1 MCARQRRGHSQCMSG
16 ATGTQTS
23 RQPAQGGFED
33 TVKDFWASRPRRPQH
48 GRKIA
53 GVAAGVGNRYGV
65 DPVVIRI
72 ALVAATVFGGVGV
85 LFYLLGWLFF
95 ADERDEVSAIEGL
108 IGRGRSSTSAGLTVC
123 LSIALFP
130 AVSWTFSGGGFGGNG
145 WFNGGGLIGLAL
157 TIAALYLL
165 HRSRGHLNR
174 PVGAVDGYATSAGW
188 PGPSASF
195 TAASTAAPVT
205 GTAPPA
211 WDPLGAAPL
220 AWDLPDPNPAPPTH
234 SPQQRPPAPCGPRS
248 KVGIIT
254 FAVALVVGGVGAALI
269 AEGERWFT
277 PQHVVGL
284 VLGVIGIGMVAGS
297 FVRGGRG
304 LVGLAIPLS
313 IAGLMLTSI
322 PMDNFRGG
330 IGELNE
336 APRTAAELRPVYEL
350 GLGNID
356 VDLRNLP
363 ESVPVDTVVR
373 TGAGNSTVIVPSDA
387 DVTFTCENTVGNIE
401 CLTRERS
408 GVGNEPLSGYDTG
421 DDGVGGPK
429 ITLHVETTTGNVEVR
444 RG

>member
-1 MCARQRRGHSQCMSG
+1 MCGAGAGGILNGMSG
-16 ATGTQTS
+16 TTGTS

-53 GVAAGVGNRYGV
+53 GVAAAVGNRYGV
-65 DPVVIRI
+65 DPVVVRV

-130 AVSWTFSGGGFGGNG
+130 AVSWTFSGGGFADGG
-145 WFNGGGLIGLAL
+145 WFNGGGLIGLTL
-157 TIAALYLL
+157 IIAALYLL

-174 PVGAVDGYATSAGW
+174 PVGAIGGYAASTGA
-188 PGPSASF
+188 SASF
-195 TAASTAAPVT
+195 TAASTATPSAA
-205 GTAPPA
+205 GTAHPA

-220 AWDLPDPNPAPPTH
+220 AWDLPDPNPTPPTH
-234 SPQQRPPAPCGPRS
+234 SPQSRPPAPCGRS
-248 KVGIIT
+248 KVGVIT
-254 FAVALVVGGVGAALI
+254 FAVALVVGGVGAALV
-269 AEGERWFT
+269 ADGEAWFT

-297 FVRGGRG
+297 FVHGGRG

-313 IAGLMLTSI
+313 VAGLMLTSI

-330 IGELNE
+330 VGELNE
-336 APRTAAELRPVYEL
+336 APHTAAELRAVYEL

-387 DVTFTCENTVGNIE
+387 DVTFTCVNTVGNVE
-401 CLTRERS
+401 CLTEERS
-408 GVGNEPLSGYDTG
+408 GMGNEPVSGYDTG
-421 DDGVGGPK
+421 DDGVGGPT
-429 ITLHVETTTGNVEVR
+429 ITLHVETVTGNVEVR